1 MRSFRSLTKGAR
13 GIVRGGLFTLSP
25 GARGLPGAVFSPSPQ
40 RGEGDCPV
48 RSFRSLLRGVRGLS
62 GAVFSPS
69 RQGARGLPGAGFS
82 PSPLWGEGRGEGRI
96 YDFALTFAA
105 TSSAVSSISVPEI
118 TSGDVR
124 PKWSSA
130 TPPTAAPQVFAS
142 WITAT

>member
-1 MRSFRSLTKGAR
+1 M
-13 GIVRGGLFTLSP
+13 
-25 GARGLPGAVFSPSPQ
+25 
-40 RGEGDCPV
+40 

-69 RQGARGLPGAGFS
+69 RQGARGLPGAVFSPSPQRGEGIVRGGLFTLSLMGRGGLSGAVFSPSPQGARELPGAGFS